1 MIEDKKLDVQLLM
14 ITPDC
19 EKVIESCGRTC
30 YESYDKITED
40 SHEKLIR
47 HLIKNGHTSV
57 LEHASATFRFS
68 NVSRSLTHQLVRHRI
83 ASYSQKS
90 QRYVKELNFDYVTPD
105 SIKNNEIAIERYQQ
119 GMAYIGNLYDD
130 LVALGVRKEDARYV
144 LPNACSTVIDA
155 TFNFRSLMNFFNE
168 RGNKHAQWEI
178 RYAAMIMLGIVKQ
191 HAPTVFETYEND
203 NKEEVIR
210 RAGEQQG

>member
-1 MIEDKKLDVQLLM
+1 MTEDKKLDVQLIM
-14 ITPDC
+14 VTPNC

-30 YESYDKITED
+30 YESYDKVTED

-57 LEHASATFRFS
+57 LEHATVTFRFS

-90 QRYVKELNFDYVTPD
+90 QRYVKESNFSYITPD
-105 SIKNNEIAIERYQQ
+105 SIKSNEYALEVYEEGMVAINRMYT
-119 GMAYIGNLYDD
+119 D
-130 LVALGVRKEDARYV
+130 LVDLGIRKEDARYV
-144 LPNACSTVIDA
+144 LPNACSTVIDT

-168 RGNKHAQWEI
+168 RGDKHAQWEI
-178 RYAAMIMLGIVKQ
+178 RRAAMIMLDIVKQ
-191 HAPTVFETYEND
+191 YAPIVFETYEND
-203 NKEEVIR
+203 YEEEIIR
-210 RAGEQQG
+210 RI

>member
-1 MIEDKKLDVQLLM
+1 MQEDKKLNVQLIM

-30 YESYDKITED
+30 YESYGKTTNY

-57 LEHASATFRFS
+57 LEHASVTFRFS

-90 QRYVKELNFDYVTPD
+90 QRYVKESDFDYITPD
-105 SIKNNEIAIERYQQ
+105 SISDNEHALEIYEN
-119 GMAYIGNLYDD
+119 GMKQINRMYDD
-130 LVALGVRKEDARYV
+130 LVCLGIRKEDARYV

-168 RGNKHAQWEI
+168 RGDKHAQWEI
-178 RYAAMIMLGIVKQ
+178 RRAAMIMLNIVKQ
-191 HAPTVFETYEND
+191 YAPTVFEIYEN
-203 NKEEVIR
+203 NYEEEIIR
-210 RAGEQQG
+210 RIE

>member
-1 MIEDKKLDVQLLM
+1 MKEDKKLDVQLLM

-19 EKVIESCGRTC
+19 EKLIESCGRTC
-30 YESYDKITED
+30 YESHDKASEY

-57 LEHASATFRFS
+57 FEHASVTFRLS

-90 QRYVKELNFDYVTPD
+90 QRYVNENDFDYVTPY
-105 SIKNNEIAIERYQQ
+105 SISENEHALEVYEN
-119 GMAYIGNLYDD
+119 GMKQINRMYDD
-130 LVALGVRKEDARYV
+130 LVCLGIRKEDARYV

-155 TFNFRSLMNFFNE
+155 TFNFRSLMNLFNE
-168 RGNKHAQWEI
+168 RGDKHAQWEI
-178 RYAAMIMLGIVKQ
+178 RHAAMMMLTIVKQ
-191 HAPTVFETYEND
+191 YASIVFERYEND
-203 NKEEVIR
+203 NEKMIIR
-210 RAGEQQG
+210 RT